1 MRKGIMVNVTTA
13 DRACLRAVVANRNSP
28 QEHVWRANIILLT
41 ADGLGTNAI
50 MRGTGRA
57 KSVVWRQAMTFA
69 FVDRLVHHATI
80 FEMNVESY
88 RRRTAVNKHRH
99 VTPPGHHI
107 NPLTER
113 AKEVDR
119 RGPVR
124 RRSGPHLRGRSVS
137 ILKQLGRI
145 TGRVTCRCL
154 FTVLRKHVDRAT
166 LQKVIEDLQDVP
178 GSKSFRD
185 AIERLSHELMKGAGQ
200 G

>member
-1 MRKGIMVNVTTA
+1 M
-13 DRACLRAVVANRNSP
+13 
-28 QEHVWRANIILLT
+28 
-41 ADGLGTNAI
+41 
-50 MRGTGRA
+50 
-57 KSVVWRQAMTFA
+57 
-69 FVDRLVHHATI
+69 
-80 FEMNVESY
+80 
-88 RRRTAVNKHRH
+88 
-99 VTPPGHHI
+99 
-107 NPLTER
+107 
-113 AKEVDR
+113 
-119 RGPVR
+119 
-124 RRSGPHLRGRSVS
+124 S